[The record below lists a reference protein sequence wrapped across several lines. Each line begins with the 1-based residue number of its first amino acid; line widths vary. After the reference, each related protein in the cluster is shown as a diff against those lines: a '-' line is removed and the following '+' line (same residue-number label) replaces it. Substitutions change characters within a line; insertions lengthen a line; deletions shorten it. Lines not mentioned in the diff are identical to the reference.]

1 MAVMDIVGILLTT
14 ARVTTDNTIVLAER
28 HRQPLVLN
36 SALPA
41 RRSLSVGRRIPKPVM
56 SSSLFYSLVLCGF
69 LWPYLNNR
77 SIWH

>member
-36 SALPA
+36 SAFPV
-41 RRSLSVGRRIPKPVM
+41 RRSLGVRGWRGQAHSAVHNLRYLPISVSPCLI
-56 SSSLFYSLVLCGF
+56 F
-69 LWPYLNNR
+69 
-77 SIWH
+77 

>member
-36 SALPA
+36 SAFPA
-41 RRSLSVGRRIPKPVM
+41 RSRFGVGKRNP
-56 SSSLFYSLVLCGF
+56 
-69 LWPYLNNR
+69 
-77 SIWH
+77 